1 MSTQKVTFIGGG
13 NMARSLIGG
22 LIGDGFTAANITVAD
37 PDSNSLNDL
46 QQRFKINVAADNLS
60 ALHNADTV
68 VLAVKPQLLH
78 EVIEQL
84 RPALQKRQPLLI
96 SIAAGVREA
105 SMSQWLDFKLP
116 IVRSMPNTAALVQSG
131 ATGLFANAAVSAAQR
146 DQAESILRAVGL
158 TLWVKE
164 ESQLDAVTALS
175 GSGPAYFF
183 RVMEIMQQSAENLG
197 LSQDQARLLTL
208 QTAFGAAKLA
218 LESSDDL
225 TTLRQNVTSKGGTT
239 AAALQHLQQGGLEE
253 LFDGALKAAHAR
265 SIELGQILGEQ

>member
-1 MSTQKVTFIGGG
+1 MSIQKVTFIGGG

-22 LIGDGFTAANITVAD
+22 LIGDGFAAANITVAD

-46 QQRFKINVAADNLS
+46 QQRFKINIATDNLT

-78 EVIEQL
+78 AVIEQL
-84 RPALQKRQPLLI
+84 RPALQKQQPLLI

-105 SMSQWLDFKLP
+105 SMSKWLGFKLP

-131 ATGLFANAAVSAAQR
+131 ATGLFANAAVSAVQR

-158 TLWVKE
+158 TLWVEE

-197 LSQDQARLLTL
+197 LNQDQARLLTL

-253 LFDGALKAAHAR
+253 VFDGALQAAHAR

>member
-22 LIGDGFTAANITVAD
+22 LIGDRFAAANITVAD

-46 QQRFKINVAADNLS
+46 QQRFQINIAADNLT
-60 ALHNADTV
+60 ALQNADTV

-84 RPALQKRQPLLI
+84 RPALQKQQPLLI

-105 SMSQWLDFKLP
+105 SMSQWLGFKLP
-116 IVRSMPNTAALVQSG
+116 IVRTMPNTAALVQSG

-239 AAALQHLQQGGLEE
+239 AAALQHLQQGGLDE

-265 SIELGQILGEQ
+265 SIELGQLLGEQ

>member
-1 MSTQKVTFIGGG
+1 MPKQRVTFIGGG

-22 LIGDGFTAANITVAD
+22 LIGEGFTANDITVAD
-37 PDSNSLNDL
+37 PDSSSLDDL
-46 QQRFKINVAADNLS
+46 QTHFAINIASDNLS
-60 ALHNADTV
+60 ALQNADTV

-84 RPALQKRQPLLI
+84 RPALQSQQPLLI
-96 SIAAGVREA
+96 SIAAGVREKSIA
-105 SMSQWLDFKLP
+105 HWLGFKLP

-131 ATGLFANAAVSAAQR
+131 ATGLFANAAVTAQQR

-164 ESQLDAVTALS
+164 EAQLDAVTALS

-183 RVMEIMQQSAENLG
+183 RVMEIMQQSAEGLG

-265 SIELGQILGEQ
+265 SIELGHMLGEK

>member
-1 MSTQKVTFIGGG
+1 MSIQKVTFIGGG

-46 QQRFKINVAADNLS
+46 QQRFKINIATDNLT
-60 ALHNADTV
+60 ALNNADTV

-84 RPALQKRQPLLI
+84 RPALQKQQPLLI

-105 SMSQWLDFKLP
+105 SISQWLGFKLP
-116 IVRSMPNTAALVQSG
+116 IVRTMPNTAALVQSG
-131 ATGLFANAAVSAAQR
+131 ATGLFANAAVSVAQR

-158 TLWVKE
+158 TLWVEE

-197 LSQDQARLLTL
+197 LNQEQARLLTL